1 MVIPSNIDVPGIAM
15 MCASAA
21 IFALIG
27 SCLLF
32 FVGRFRDRRRRML
45 AWRSGFWAQL
55 ELQMINSAGYLTIN
69 RFFGALFLAI
79 ATGLIAVTVTG
90 FHPV

>member
-1 MVIPSNIDVPGIAM
+1 MMNLSNIDVPALAM

-21 IFALIG
+21 IFALVG

-32 FVGRFRDRRRRML
+32 FIGRFRDSRRRTL
-45 AWRSGFWAQL
+45 AWRRGFWAQL
-55 ELQMINSAGYLTIN
+55 ELQMINGAGFLTIN

-79 ATGLIAVTVTG
+79 ATGLIVITVTG
-90 FHPV
+90 IHPG